1 MKNICFIANFEKTAF
16 FESIAQK
23 LLEQKNYNIYWL
35 VVNKKQS
42 EKLKLKFG
50 DENVCLINKKVN
62 CNYFNK
68 ELINKIRLNEILFQ
82 DRSLNEGSKD
92 DLNYLELA
100 TSKIYEFLNINNIKY
115 IYGELTWAHELITLK
130 ICDLNKSLNCKFF
143 SPSTIRFPLD
153 HFLFFTNSEQSK
165 FFKRSIKFEE
175 KISKS
180 TENYLSLVQSIRPK
194 NLYYSYEFIFKKI
207 KKIFYED
214 YFDKHDPTRI
224 SRIRRGLKLLN
235 KFINLFLFN
244 FISKKNLNYLKKKKY
259 IIYFLQKQP
268 EASIDVKGVYYEN
281 QLANF
286 RNLWRLVPS
295 DFKILIKEHPNSI
308 GDNNLIFYR
317 NFTKFNNSILIE
329 DMDNFESIVTDAFA
343 TFSVASTASMQS
355 AMLNVPSFTLSN
367 CFFNEMKFSHRISLE
382 EIKNFK
388 NIYELMDLFY
398 KVNEMKNNYEQSDF
412 VKNSFNGKIIGE
424 GKFENKN
431 LVKVMNAF
439 IETTI
444 QSDETNSK

>member
-1 MKNICFIANFEKTAF
+1 M
-16 FESIAQK
+16 
-23 LLEQKNYNIYWL
+23 
-35 VVNKKQS
+35 
-42 EKLKLKFG
+42 
-50 DENVCLINKKVN
+50 
-62 CNYFNK
+62 
-68 ELINKIRLNEILFQ
+68 
-82 DRSLNEGSKD
+82 
-92 DLNYLELA
+92 
-100 TSKIYEFLNINNIKY
+100 
-115 IYGELTWAHELITLK
+115 
-130 ICDLNKSLNCKFF
+130 
-143 SPSTIRFPLD
+143 
-153 HFLFFTNSEQSK
+153 
-165 FFKRSIKFEE
+165 
-175 KISKS
+175 
-180 TENYLSLVQSIRPK
+180 
-194 NLYYSYEFIFKKI
+194 
-207 KKIFYED
+207 
-214 YFDKHDPTRI
+214 
-224 SRIRRGLKLLN
+224 
-235 KFINLFLFN
+235 
-244 FISKKNLNYLKKKKY
+244 
-259 IIYFLQKQP
+259 QKQP

-355 AMLNVPSFTLSN
+355 AMLKVPSFTLSN

-412 VKNSFNGKIIGE
+412 VKNSFNGKIIGD